1 MIRYRACHQSS
12 GEGKM
17 WYKLKA
23 SEKASWR
30 QRWLWWVLID
40 VTVLESLAR
49 VFQAEK
55 NLCKGRERGFGDC
68 DIIKA
73 VVANFAGAMH
83 RETRWGLKEGE
94 PELRIGRVS
103 WFINGMRW
111 GTLMVFNRVGLDLHG
126 FSCISEKFHFIILL
140 LFPFVDSA
148 IIVNKIF
155 LNLILV
161 NHI

>member
-1 MIRYRACHQSS
+1 MIRYRACYQSS

-30 QRWLWWVLID
+30 QRWLRWVLVD
-40 VTVLESLAR
+40 VTVLKSLAR

-55 NLCKGRERGFGDC
+55 NLCKGRERGFGEC

-73 VVANFAGAMH
+73 VANFAGAYAQRDKKM
-83 RETRWGLKEGE
+83 RFERRWTRTTNW
-94 PELRIGRVS
+94 RVS

-126 FSCISEKFHFIILL
+126 FGYISEQFHFIILS